1 MVNGKRRGE
10 VENGVLY
17 PVGTPIGNL
26 KDISLRALQ
35 ILKEVNLI
43 ASEDTRH
50 TRKLLSHYDI
60 HTPLTSFY
68 EQNQLKKTPYLIR
81 CLKGGED
88 IALVSKAGI
97 PGISDPGSHLIKEAV
112 KEGIKIVPIPGPTAL
127 AVGLVASGLPTG
139 SFVFEGFLGRKKAE
153 RVKKLSQLKDEKRTI
168 FLYEAPHRIRKI
180 LPEIR
185 VIMGDRYIAIGRELT
200 KKFEEI
206 IRGKVSEVE
215 AVFEKKLPRGEFT
228 LVIEG
233 KP

>member
-1 MVNGKRRGE
+1 M
-10 VENGVLY
+10 ENGVLY

-43 ASEDTRH
+43 ACEDTRH

-88 IALVSKAGI
+88 IALVSKAGM
-97 PGISDPGSHLIKEAV
+97 PGISDPGCYLIKEAV

-139 SFVFEGFLGRKKAE
+139 SFVFEGFLGRRKAE

-168 FLYEAPHRIRKI
+168 VLYEAPHRIRKI

-185 VIMGDRYIAIGRELT
+185 KIMGDRYIAIGRELT

-215 AVFEKKLPRGEFT
+215 VVFEKKEPRGEFT
-228 LVIEG
+228 LIIEG
-233 KP
+233 KQ